1 MSVYI
6 KSFNETK
13 YMSFLIKDH
22 ESIEKYRKIWDKVTN
37 SSKNGLD
44 SEPLY
49 NKKYQRM
56 KIKSYEGKV
65 CKNFHDG
72 GIHKEGSYCIFL
84 SVILI
89 DFVFKISKYYY
100 PQMLLEC
107 KYIFKGK
114 KVIRYITDDLK
125 PSSDDFDE
133 NILMKAIKKG

>member
-1 MSVYI
+1 MSGYI

-22 ESIEKYRKIWDKVTN
+22 ESIEKYRRIWDKVTS

-44 SEPLY
+44 GEPLY

-100 PQMLLEC
+100 PQMLLELNTFSREKSYQIYYGWAKTFFWWFWW
-107 KYIFKGK
+107 KYFNEG
-114 KVIRYITDDLK
+114 
-125 PSSDDFDE
+125 
-133 NILMKAIKKG
+133 N